1 MFKSESCAPWCVLCT
16 IYRYELET
24 ENAGKMQA
32 GWMTEIQ
39 YCGILAPGS
48 QSAVTLK
55 SYQNIRLD
63 S

>member
-1 MFKSESCAPWCVLCT
+1 MFKSESCVPWRVLCT

-24 ENAGKMQA
+24 ENAGKVQG
-32 GWMTEIQ
+32 GWVTEIQ
-39 YCGILAPGS
+39 CCGILAPGL

-55 SYQNIRLD
+55 GFQVLRLG